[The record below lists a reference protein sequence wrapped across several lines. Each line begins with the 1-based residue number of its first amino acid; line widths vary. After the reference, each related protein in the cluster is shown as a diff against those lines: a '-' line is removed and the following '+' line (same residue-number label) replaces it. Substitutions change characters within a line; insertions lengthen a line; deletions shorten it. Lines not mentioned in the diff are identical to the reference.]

1 MTPVGEA
8 WMNDRFAIEELL
20 APIEGP
26 DGLTGAGPDVRGGG
40 GSGSGLYLAIK
51 DARNEARLAERNAI
65 TSGDPEAVPLK
76 AGLRA
81 WETVAEGGTTL
92 LAETKDLQVAAWLT
106 EAWLRSDGFPGV
118 AAGFELLAGLVER
131 FWDDGLHPQ
140 EDEDGIE
147 TRIAPLFGLFGNG
160 DVGTLLQ
167 PIKLLPLSDHEHP
180 AVALWTVETV
190 QAQSTR
196 HEDPDLAEELVERR
210 RAQIVAMEDAIHRA
224 SPDFAGDAADGIA
237 AALAA
242 LDRLMAAIDARTSF
256 GRFGSQVSR
265 PLEDA
270 AALLR
275 VHGPGSD
282 VAEIEA
288 GAVPVEAPVAI
299 MPDDADERAEEG
311 AIPVAAPP
319 PAPEPMNRERALATL
334 LEVAAFFDRNEPQS
348 IVGESLR
355 HVVRRANLTAVELLA
370 ELLPDGE
377 QRALFLLRAGIGHGT
392 DGGNDDNG
400 Y

>member
-1 MTPVGEA
+1 MAPVGEA
-8 WMNDRFAIEELL
+8 WMIDRFAIEQLL
-20 APIEGP
+20 APIAGP
-26 DGLTGAGPDVRGGG
+26 DGLAAGPDVRG

-65 TSGDPEAVPLK
+65 TSGDPDAVPLK
-76 AGLRA
+76 AGIRA
-81 WETVAEGGTTL
+81 WETVAQGGIAL

-118 AAGFELLAGLVER
+118 AAGFDLLAGLVER
-131 FWDDGLHPQ
+131 FWDEGLHPQ
-140 EDEDGIE
+140 EDEDGVE
-147 TRIAPLFGLFGNG
+147 TRVAPLFGLFGNG

-210 RAQIVAMEDAIHRA
+210 RAQIAAMEDAIHRA
-224 SPDFAGDAADGIA
+224 SPDFAEQAAAGIA

-242 LDRLMAAIDARTSF
+242 LDRLMAAIDAHTPF

-282 VAEIEA
+282 VAETEVEA
-288 GAVPVEAPVAI
+288 VTVEAPVVVA
-299 MPDDADERAEEG
+299 PDDAGEG
-311 AIPVAAPP
+311 AIPVAAAA

-334 LEVAAFFDRNEPQS
+334 LEVAAFFERNEPQS
-348 IVGESLR
+348 IIGESLR
-355 HVVRRANLTAVELLA
+355 HVVRRANLSAVELLA

-377 QRALFLLRAGIGHGT
+377 QRALFLLRAGIGRSEG
-392 DGGNDDNG
+392 GGNDDG

>member
-65 TSGDPEAVPLK
+65 TSGDPDAVPLL
-76 AGLRA
+76 AGIRA
-81 WETVAEGGTTL
+81 WETVAQGGTAL

-118 AAGFELLAGLVER
+118 AAGFDLLAGLVER
-131 FWDDGLHPQ
+131 FWNEGLHPQ
-140 EDEDGIE
+140 EDEDGVE
-147 TRIAPLFGLFGNG
+147 TRVAPLFGLFGNG

-210 RAQIVAMEDAIHRA
+210 RAQITAMEDAIHRA
-224 SPDFAGDAADGIA
+224 SPDFAGQAAAGIA

-242 LDRLMAAIDARTSF
+242 LDRLMGVIDAHTPF

-275 VHGPGSD
+275 VHGPGND
-282 VAEIEA
+282 LGE
-288 GAVPVEAPVAI
+288 VEAAAVEEPVVVA
-299 MPDDADERAEEG
+299 PTGAEGE

-377 QRALFLLRAGIGHGT
+377 QRALFLLRAGIGRGA

>member
-20 APIEGP
+20 APIAGP
-26 DGLTGAGPDVRGGG
+26 DGLAAGPDVRGGG
-40 GSGSGLYLAIK
+40 SSGSGLYLAIK

-76 AGLRA
+76 AGIRA
-81 WETVAEGGTTL
+81 WETVAQGGTAL

-118 AAGFELLAGLVER
+118 AAGFDLLAGLVER

-147 TRIAPLFGLFGNG
+147 TRVAPLFGLFGNG

-210 RAQIVAMEDAIHRA
+210 RAQIAAMEEAIHRA
-224 SPDFAGDAADGIA
+224 SPDFAAEAAAGIA

-242 LDRLMAAIDARTSF
+242 LDRLMAAIDAHTPF

-275 VHGPGSD
+275 VHGPGSE
-282 VAEIEA
+282 VAEVE
-288 GAVPVEAPVAI
+288 AVPVEAVAAPVAAL
-299 MPDDADERAEEG
+299 PAEAAEG
-311 AIPVAAPP
+311 AIPVAAAP

-334 LEVAAFFDRNEPQS
+334 LEVAAFFERNEPQS
-348 IVGESLR
+348 IIGESLR
-355 HVVRRANLTAVELLA
+355 HVVRRANLSAVELLA

-377 QRALFLLRAGIGHGT
+377 QRALFLLRAGIGRSEG
-392 DGGNDDNG
+392 GGNDDG

>member
-1 MTPVGEA
+1 MT
-8 WMNDRFAIEELL
+8 DRFAIEELL
-20 APIEGP
+20 APVDGADGP
-26 DGLTGAGPDVRGGG
+26 AGPDVRGGG
-40 GSGSGLYLAIK
+40 ASGSALYLTIK
-51 DARNEARLAERNAI
+51 DARNEARLAERSAI
-65 TSGDPEAVPLK
+65 TSGDPDAVPLT
-76 AGLRA
+76 AGIRA
-81 WETVAEGGTTL
+81 WETVADGGTAL
-92 LAETKDLQVAAWLT
+92 LSETKDLQVAAWLT

-118 AAGFELLAGLVER
+118 AAGFDLLAGLVER

-140 EDEDGIE
+140 EDEDGVE
-147 TRIAPLFGLFGNG
+147 TRVAPLFGLFGNG

-210 RAQIVAMEDAIHRA
+210 RTQIAAMEDAIHRA
-224 SPDFAGDAADGIA
+224 SPDFAEEAAGGIA
-237 AALAA
+237 AALAS
-242 LDRLMAAIDARTSF
+242 LDRLMAAIDARTPF
-256 GRFGSQVSR
+256 GRFGSQVAR

-275 VHGPGSD
+275 IHGPTAETVAADD
-282 VAEIEA
+282 VPAATVDI
-288 GAVPVEAPVAI
+288 PVDIDRVS
-299 MPDDADERAEEG
+299 EEG
-311 AIPVAAPP
+311 TTAIPVASSA
-319 PAPEPMNRERALATL
+319 PAPEPMNRDRALATL

-348 IVGESLR
+348 IIGESLR
-355 HVVRRANLTAVELLA
+355 HVVRRANLSAVELLA

-377 QRALFLLRAGIGHGT
+377 QRALFLLRAGIGRDGN
-392 DGGNDDNG
+392 GGNDDG

>member
-8 WMNDRFAIEELL
+8 WMIDRFAIEQLL
-20 APIEGP
+20 APIAGP
-26 DGLTGAGPDVRGGG
+26 DGLAAGPDVRGGG

-65 TSGDPEAVPLK
+65 TSGDPDAVPLL
-76 AGLRA
+76 AGIRA
-81 WETVAEGGTTL
+81 WETVAQGGTAL

-118 AAGFELLAGLVER
+118 AAGFDLLAGLVER
-131 FWDDGLHPQ
+131 FWDEGLHPQ
-140 EDEDGIE
+140 EDEDGVE
-147 TRIAPLFGLFGNG
+147 TRVAPLFGLFGNG

-210 RAQIVAMEDAIHRA
+210 RTQIAAMEDAIHRA
-224 SPDFAGDAADGIA
+224 SPDFAAEAAAGIA

-242 LDRLMAAIDARTSF
+242 LDRLMAAIDAHTPF

-282 VAEIEA
+282 VAETEVEA
-288 GAVPVEAPVAI
+288 VTVEAPVVVA
-299 MPDDADERAEEG
+299 PDDAGEG
-311 AIPVAAPP
+311 AIPVAAAA

-334 LEVAAFFDRNEPQS
+334 LEVAAFFERNEPQS
-348 IVGESLR
+348 IIGESLR
-355 HVVRRANLTAVELLA
+355 HVVRRANLSAVELLA

-377 QRALFLLRAGIGHGT
+377 QRALFLLRAGIGRSEG
-392 DGGNDDNG
+392 GGNDDG

>member
-1 MTPVGEA
+1 MT
-8 WMNDRFAIEELL
+8 DRFAIEELL
-20 APIEGP
+20 APVIDP
-26 DGLTGAGPDVRGGG
+26 DGSAGAGPDVRGGG
-40 GSGSGLYLAIK
+40 GSGSALYLAIK
-51 DARNEARLAERNAI
+51 DARTEARLAERNAI
-65 TSGDPEAVPLK
+65 TSGDPDSVPLM
-76 AGLRA
+76 AGIRG
-81 WETVAEGGTTL
+81 WETVADGGTAL

-106 EAWLRSDGFPGV
+106 EAWLRTGGFPGI
-118 AAGFELLAGLVER
+118 AAGFDLMAGLVER
-131 FWDDGLHPQ
+131 FWDEGLHPQ

-147 TRIAPLFGLFGNG
+147 TRVAPLFGLFGNG

-167 PIKLLPLSDHEHP
+167 PIKLLPLSDQEHP

-210 RAQIVAMEDAIHRA
+210 RTQIAAMEEAIHRA
-224 SPDFAGDAADGIA
+224 SPDFAAAAAGGIA
-237 AALAA
+237 AALAS
-242 LDRLMAAIDARTSF
+242 LDRLMAAIDARTPF

-270 AALLR
+270 ATLLR
-275 VHGPGSD
+275 VHGPAAEKVATDDSPAATAALPVDTGVMPGEESD
-282 VAEIEA
+282 
-288 GAVPVEAPVAI
+288 
-299 MPDDADERAEEG
+299 
-311 AIPVAAPP
+311 AIPAASIA

-348 IVGESLR
+348 VIGESLR
-355 HVVRRANLTAVELLA
+355 HVVRRANLSAVELLA

-377 QRALFLLRAGIGHGT
+377 QRALFLLRAGIGGSGG
-392 DGGNDDNG
+392 GGNDDG